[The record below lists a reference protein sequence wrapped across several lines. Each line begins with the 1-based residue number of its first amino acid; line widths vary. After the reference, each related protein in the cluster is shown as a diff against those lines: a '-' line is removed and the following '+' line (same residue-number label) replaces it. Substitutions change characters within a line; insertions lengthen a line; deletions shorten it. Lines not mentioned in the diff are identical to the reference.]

1 MKTRIF
7 LTTVSIGLIAA
18 LAACSPAAAPTQA
31 PQPTAQAIVSTA
43 VVAEAATTS
52 GSSYLPPANQMI
64 IKDATLE
71 MLVDDVDLAVAQIT
85 QMTGDNGGYLISSQ
99 TWLVGE
105 SRNATLQLGLPSARF
120 EVALNTVK
128 TFAAQVL
135 KETTSGQDVSA
146 EYTDLQSRLTNLEAT
161 AARVR
166 EFLDDATT
174 VEESLRINAEL
185 STLEGQIEQV
195 TGQMNFYEGRA
206 AYSTLNITLRQKTNA
221 VIQVPGWDPATTAG
235 RALKLLTTLAQVG
248 LDLLIWLAIL
258 GGPFLLAGGL
268 ALAGLRLVLRKRRT
282 G

>member
-1 MKTRIF
+1 MNAKSYLIVVSLL
-7 LTTVSIGLIAA
+7 LTVIVLTACGGGATTPAPQAIAA
-18 LAACSPAAAPTQA
+18 
-31 PQPTAQAIVSTA
+31 TA
-43 VVAEAATTS
+43 VVAGPTIPS

-71 MLVDDVDLAVAQIT
+71 MLVDDVDIAVTQIT
-85 QMTGDNGGYLISSQ
+85 QMTSDNGGYLISSQ

-105 SRNATLQLGLPSARF
+105 SRNATLQLGIPSARF

-146 EYTDLQSRLTNLEAT
+146 EYTDLQSRLVNLEAT

-166 EFLDDATT
+166 EFLDDAVT

-195 TGQMNFYEGRA
+195 KGQMNFYEGRA
-206 AYSTLNITLRQKTNA
+206 AYSTMNITLRQKTNA
-221 VIQVPGWDPATTAG
+221 VIPQVPGWDPATTVG
-235 RALKLLTTLAQVG
+235 RAFKVLTTLAQVG
-248 LDLLIWLAIL
+248 LDLLIWLTIL
-258 GGPFLLAGGL
+258 GGPFALAGGL
-268 ALAGLRLVLRKRRT
+268 ALAGLRLAFRKRRP